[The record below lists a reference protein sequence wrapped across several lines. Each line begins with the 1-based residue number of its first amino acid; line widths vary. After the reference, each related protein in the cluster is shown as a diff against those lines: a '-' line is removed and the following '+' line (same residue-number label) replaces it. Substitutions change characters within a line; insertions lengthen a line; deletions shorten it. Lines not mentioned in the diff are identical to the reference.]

1 VSFYVAVA
9 RRSVLHIEPREALAR
24 QKDATQKRRE
34 GNLAMPNR
42 RARAK
47 TPARRRQR
55 SPSEWTVL
63 SRYLRQMTG
72 HDLDAYA
79 RLIATLKDRFAQLDD
94 PEVWNRLR
102 FEEGCIRLEMD
113 RRGYDPVGEYEARRY
128 GPDHLAHEIMMQ

>member
-1 VSFYVAVA
+1 
-9 RRSVLHIEPREALAR
+9 
-24 QKDATQKRRE
+24 
-34 GNLAMPNR
+34 MPNR

-47 TPARRRQR
+47 ISARRRQR

-113 RRGYDPVGEYEARRY
+113 RRGYDPGEEYEARRY